1 MAQDQPQ
8 YGSIEEY
15 LAANPTYSPVVE
27 TPAPSD
33 RLSERLPTGTGA
45 ALLVGSFIP
54 GVSPFAA
61 AGLAGLSALEA
72 FEHFREGEYQEGAV
86 AAVFTAIGGGVMLH
100 GIRKVMQG
108 AKQAGVAEDVVQAG
122 AKVVKK
128 AQKAAGLGRTPTASS
143 VGDEVLKDIDDLLG
157 ILRNAGVS
165 DKELKRLEVL
175 RRALRESRLSVRAF
189 TGQGRQAPAD
199 LLDQVEADAKL
210 MSQLVHRALGTLEG
224 EVAAAPA
231 VVRKAAS
238 ASGAIA
244 ALMTKLGGS
253 ADDVARVKAIISNI
267 GKQAAKA
274 PRAKA
279 PRAKAPRKKPPTAT
293 AKEAAEKKAAHRAL
307 QAQIREGAEAARRAG
322 VSKADLKHL
331 DQVYNSLRAGKKV
344 SKAAQGRADKIIARV
359 EKQTQALRAE
369 KQAARTAKAEQQAA
383 AREAKAVQAAQA
395 RAAKVTEAD
404 MKHVDSVYDAL
415 RSGKTVSKAAVQR
428 ADDTVAR
435 WKAAGNKVPRNWKK
449 PTVKTPTGEKRAAPF
464 SEAALANKK
473 GRTPQANVQAEDDL
487 AVIDKVAKLMARG
500 RPIPPDLAKRAAQ
513 AQRRI
518 AKEHNKAAKD
528 KAAKAAED
536 QRPKPEAQRETTEEF
551 LARGGKI
558 TRPAET
564 SRSTLASR
572 HEDVVK
578 RNKAIDDSRTR
589 SAAAKAERERAAKV
603 AEDAQDAK
611 NKAELAKL
619 KGNNP
624 KDQVE
629 ALDELGQNA
638 TTVLLGM
645 GAHTSAAQG
654 IGVVVGAGLGHQG
667 GAAMGRNE
675 EERRKYAI
683 IGALAGGA
691 SGAVGAKLLASLKAE
706 TLTKDLSNYT
716 FFSFL
721 SSPTAMGNAT
731 VGAYAGA
738 WTGVLTKVLEG
749 ALTRKET
756 AQAMKHLVPWT
767 FAKNMIW
774 AARNKNAARVASV
787 GRRSKAPRQAG
798 GGILSLPTDWVIIPA
813 DFAASK
819 ALRAAKWSVDDMS
832 NLMLSGDTKV
842 KGFQILQRAMG
853 GSTKRTGQRL
863 KRMEIGRNPKARLM
877 AQQLFPFPRVVANA
891 LERGTEFS
899 PLGMIPGFRRA
910 MGNTVR
916 EGATRASMGTIAGT
930 GAGMASSS
938 ISPELDPLVSAM
950 GGPMALPVMAGL
962 KMARGM
968 SLDQAPSSIINTLL
982 GELPA
987 LQEQTGLG
995 TLTGRLVP
1003 GGMRAIAEA
1012 IDPAHGRMS
1021 GPTEVA
1027 REFRRRGLT
1036 TPGSLGE
1043 TALGFAGAAISRIPG
1058 WREALPERDM
1068 PKDIFGRDLFPD
1080 RAMFTPRFG
1089 GNSLLETAES
1099 LRQGRLPEGDGS
1111 GFVMPHIMTSRPI
1124 INPPIFPE
1132 DDPLAQQIKGI
1143 QDAAS
1148 QYGPLLTA
1156 PALLENEADRRNLL
1170 MAGVQNEDIP
1180 RDIRGMAQRAKGAAL
1195 EQPLEALLA
1204 SPRFQALPPELKS
1217 QVLRRAIQQ
1226 IRQSSSAGITGLAG
1240 ASPFLNE
1247 SQQGNVRTA
1256 LQTLIANLAR
1266 GGTP

>member
-267 GKQAAKA
+267 GKQA
-274 PRAKA
+274 AKA

-558 TRPAET
+558 TRPAEP

-572 HEDVVK
+572 HEEVVK
-578 RNKAIDDSRTR
+578 RNRAIDDSRAR
-589 SAAAKAERERAAKV
+589 SAAAKEERERAAKV

-863 KRMEIGRNPKARLM
+863 KRMEIGKNPKARLM